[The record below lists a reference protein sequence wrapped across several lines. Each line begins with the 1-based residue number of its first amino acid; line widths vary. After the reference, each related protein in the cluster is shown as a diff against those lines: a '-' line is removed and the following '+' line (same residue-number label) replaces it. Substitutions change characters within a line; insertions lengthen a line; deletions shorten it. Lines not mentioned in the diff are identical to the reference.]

1 MTDLLPFLD
10 GQYRKITRSGSNT
23 LSTSWTTVFDETIP
37 AGYVGIVT
45 AMAATNSNAGEFDIL
60 INGKSATEFGS
71 PYELTAFPADMKP
84 FEPMIVVE
92 GPKTLSGKLRASSGT
107 PTVAWRV
114 EILLI
119 KR

>member
-1 MTDLLPFLD
+1 MDFLPFLT

-23 LSTSWTTVFDETIP
+23 LSTSWTTVFEETIP

-71 PYELTAFPADMKP
+71 PYELTAFPADMQP
-84 FEPMIVVE
+84 IEPMIVVE